1 MNRRGFTL
9 IELLVVMAIVAGIA
23 GMGAYMVG
31 MLDQGALKSEA
42 LKITSSI
49 KYSFSQAAVNNSRYR
64 IVFDLDTGSYSA
76 EVVESA
82 NVEQPTAV
90 PGGDE
95 DEFLT
100 EEAQALA
107 EQAER
112 DDDLFDEDE
121 DNPFGINRR
130 VSYQRVQDGVIDP
143 GQLEDGLRFTRI
155 VVGQSIDVTSGKAS
169 INFFPNGFQ
178 EPAIIYM
185 ADAQGRMFSIQTEP
199 LTGRVFLF
207 SDEIDVPRDF
217 GQGESDD

>member
-1 MNRRGFTL
+1 MDRRGFTL
-9 IELLVVMAIVAGIA
+9 IELLVVLAIVAGIA
-23 GMGAYMVG
+23 GLGAYTVG

-64 IVFDLDTGSYSA
+64 IVFDLDSGSYAA

-82 NVEQPTAV
+82 NVEQPTNQ
-90 PGGDE
+90 PGADE
-95 DEFLT
+95 EFLT

-112 DDDLFDEDE
+112 EDDLFDDDE

-143 GQLEDGLRFTRI
+143 GQLKDGMRFTRV
-155 VVGQSIDVTSGKAS
+155 VVGQAVDVTSGQAS

-178 EPAIIYM
+178 EPAIVYM
-185 ADAQGRMFSIQTEP
+185 EDAQGRTFSIQTEP
-199 LTGRVFLF
+199 LTGRVFLYNK
-207 SDEIDVPRDF
+207 EIEIPSDF
-217 GQGESDD
+217 GQGEVDD